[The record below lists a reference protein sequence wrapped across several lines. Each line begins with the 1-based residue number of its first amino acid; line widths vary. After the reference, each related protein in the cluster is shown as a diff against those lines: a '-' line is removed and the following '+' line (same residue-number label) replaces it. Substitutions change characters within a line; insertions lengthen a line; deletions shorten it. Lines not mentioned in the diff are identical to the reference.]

1 MSDEAIQSKVKDFIN
16 SLAEIEIELT
26 TMKRRI
32 EDVKDKDKVERVKT
46 KADAEAFDEWYANHL
61 LDDGLNC
68 VELKTWEF

>member
-1 MSDEAIQSKVKDFIN
+1 MYDEAIQSKVKDFIN
-16 SLAEIEIELT
+16 SLAKIEIELT

-32 EDVKDKDKVERVKT
+32 EDVKDKAERVKT

-68 VELKTWEF
+68 IELKTWEF